1 MKRSHIDELVSIT
14 MKLESHIL
22 NSENY
27 NRSALE
33 AQLAQ
38 IYKRLTTV
46 VGSIQMEQDEMSGDI
61 E

>member
-1 MKRSHIDELVSIT
+1 MKRSHINELVDIT
-14 MKLESHIL
+14 MKLEGHIL

-27 NRSALE
+27 SRSALE
-33 AQLAQ
+33 VQLSQ

-46 VGSIQMEQDEMSGDI
+46 VGSIQMEQDEMSGAI